1 MGAHSQS
8 KGRQAEALVMDFLAS
23 KGCKV
28 LQQQQ
33 RSFTTRAGKRVYPQP
48 QGCDLVGTDPK
59 GRALF
64 VEVKAYS
71 GKSIPI
77 SQKRGL
83 TLRQLAFLNDMEQT
97 GASALVA
104 YVTDSGGMLFVPPHR
119 IIARKST
126 HYTMVWAK
134 EDAVVTVGI
143 DF

>member
-1 MGAHSQS
+1 MGAKSQS
-8 KGRQAEALVMDFLAS
+8 KGRRAESIVMDFLAA

-83 TLRQLAFLNDMEQT
+83 TLRQVAFLNDMEQT
-97 GASALVA
+97 GAVALVA
-104 YVTDSGGMLFVPPHR
+104 FVLDSGGMLFVPPYR

-126 HYTMVWAK
+126 HYTVEWAK
-134 EDAVVTVGI
+134 EDAVVKVGV